1 MHSRRSVRAFKDEIY
16 SEVDSARYR
25 RNQWNDSVHIA
36 CLIGSGHGKS
46 VGRSLAVWNIRA
58 GHLAGKVSSSGKR
71 TVAQAR
77 NSKNARE
84 KLYRLLLCGSGK
96 QDGMDHGN
104 GLCKTR
110 PAQRF
115 EKYAAFIIRQTA
127 SATFCGC
134 CLFLYPSPG
143 NDHVCTGQ
151 LFIWCDNFWY

>member
-1 MHSRRSVRAFKDEIY
+1 MKYTVKLTPHAIAEISETIAYISHVLLVPDTARAWADHLQSEI
-16 SEVDSARYR
+16 
-25 RNQWNDSVHIA
+25 
-36 CLIGSGHGKS
+36 SG
-46 VGRSLAVWNIRA
+46 LDT
-58 GHLAGKVSSSGKR
+58 LPVSSSGKR

-151 LFIWCDNFWY
+151 LFIWCDNF